1 MSKQHIATAKKR
13 TKKQERR
20 EEEHRQELERQQRRT
35 RTRRILIFAAAIV
48 VLAGI
53 TYLTF
58 RPHTSP
64 GSSQPAQTN
73 TSSSSSSS
81 TNSAFAPVNGVSC
94 DSGEHYDYHHHI
106 HLSMYINGQAVAVPQ
121 SVGINTNASSPCLYW
136 LHTHDTTGIVHI
148 ESPVQRTYTLGNF
161 FDVWSGRF
169 AQLGYPAQLSQAN
182 GWQVYVNSRVYKEN
196 FRSIPME
203 DHTLV
208 TLAYN
213 SPNVKPET
221 AYNWNGL

>member
-1 MSKQHIATAKKR
+1 MSKQHIPAAQKR

-20 EEEHRQELERQQRRT
+20 EEERRQELERQRRRA
-35 RTRRILIFAAAIV
+35 RTRRILIFTLAFAI
-48 VLAGI
+48 LAGI
-53 TYLTF
+53 AYLTF
-58 RPHTSP
+58 GLHIFTGGSQPVQTDT
-64 GSSQPAQTN
+64 GSSAP
-73 TSSSSSSS
+73 SS
-81 TNSAFAPVNGVSC
+81 TSSAFAPINGVSC
-94 DSGEHYDYHHHI
+94 DGGEHYDYHHHI
-106 HLSMYINGQAVAVPQ
+106 HLSMYINGQAVVIPQ
-121 SVGINTNASSPCLYW
+121 NIGINTNASSPCLYW

-182 GWQVYVNSRVYKEN
+182 GWQVYVNGQAYKGN
-196 FRSIPME
+196 FRSIPMD

-213 SPNVKPET
+213 SPDVKPET
-221 AYNWNGL
+221 IYNWNGL